1 VQLLSDSESRIRA
14 SNTLTDQD
22 NVSTT
27 LSKNYEVGK
36 VMNVDKGIERCLRQT
51 QVSEIK

>member
-22 NVSTT
+22 SVSTT
-27 LSKNYEVGK
+27 LSKNYEGVGN
-36 VMNVDKGIERCLRQT
+36 VMNVDKGIEMLRQT